1 MTHALRRNISLLYL
15 TFLATILMNVLP
27 QQYFATHEPEKKAI
41 YLSSTLLV
49 CAIIAI
55 SAVFLA
61 NKNLNEKVY
70 SFVRYCFF
78 PAISALAIYLF
89 QFESSNTIL
98 YMICHFCLVFC
109 INFSLQISDTVSSAV
124 SNDTERK
131 INDTAGTTLRFVGM
145 FLGPLYMGFGNPDIK
160 MHFLFL
166 IILCVASQ
174 WGLSRFK
181 KQDATPLVTLT
192 LPTTNIPKN
201 QWYDILSSI
210 GIYGSYCI
218 LASTIMYMLSDFQS
232 DFDPKQRAGLLISVV
247 YAGAFATAILI
258 NLLKVNKLR
267 ALRFYAPFAMLGGVG
282 MLRSNLGSHFEVQ
295 IAVSAFLGAGFS
307 CFLIEFRNSIS
318 KFALQSNDQKYI
330 SIFNSVPNYSALFA
344 FFVLAAIAVISPLF
358 DFRFT
363 DCVYIFLLVFS
374 LILVYFVGK
383 INASQPC

>member
-1 MTHALRRNISLLYL
+1 MTHALRRNISLLFL

-41 YLSSTLLV
+41 YLSGTLLV
-49 CAIIAI
+49 SAFIALA
-55 SAVFLA
+55 AVFLA
-61 NKNLNEKVY
+61 NKSLSEKVY
-70 SFVRYCFF
+70 SFVRYCLF

-181 KQDATPLVTLT
+181 KQDR
-192 LPTTNIPKN
+192 K
-201 QWYDILSSI
+201 
-210 GIYGSYCI
+210 
-218 LASTIMYMLSDFQS
+218 
-232 DFDPKQRAGLLISVV
+232 SVV
-247 YAGAFATAILI
+247 
-258 NLLKVNKLR
+258 
-267 ALRFYAPFAMLGGVG
+267 
-282 MLRSNLGSHFEVQ
+282 
-295 IAVSAFLGAGFS
+295 
-307 CFLIEFRNSIS
+307 
-318 KFALQSNDQKYI
+318 
-330 SIFNSVPNYSALFA
+330 
-344 FFVLAAIAVISPLF
+344 
-358 DFRFT
+358 
-363 DCVYIFLLVFS
+363 
-374 LILVYFVGK
+374 
-383 INASQPC
+383 